1 MRARSVPV
9 SLALALLAAALLPA
23 AGCSSGDD
31 EAERFGRF
39 RPRDEQ
45 VLYFNNFEEPEYIDP
60 GLLTGHP
67 DSFVA
72 MQLFEALTEPHPKTL
87 APRPAAAT
95 SWSVQDGGRRYRFE
109 LRKDARWSDG
119 TPVTAHDFIYAW
131 ERVLRPS
138 TAARYSYQLYA
149 IRNARAYNTG
159 RVKRVVGK
167 HPRPR
172 RPPFVLLAGDRPPE
186 APGLRTFAPG
196 AVVELLD
203 SNLRVPA
210 GERAVELR
218 EQPDDAAPILGPLDP
233 GETGLVVAR
242 KLPAHAVER
251 PGEPVKGAWVQVRP
265 PRGESAGW
273 AREEALRPAFPS
285 TNARRVEGL
294 RRYEDRMPLRARPAE
309 DADVISYAD
318 DDDEVE
324 LLAEEGEWGRVL
336 HLGSGRTGFI
346 PLEYLDDV
354 AGDRHWFYVRVL
366 DERQRGEASRAPA
379 VDGGAPDG
387 GPAADDAAADAALD
401 AASRRG
407 SVREGWLPGRYLF
420 ADASVLGVRADG
432 DHALEVTLE
441 EPTPYF
447 LSLTSFSALRP
458 VPRQAVERWGHEWT
472 RPEHIVT
479 SGPFHLVFH
488 RPRDRMELVRSA
500 TYHGRDDVKLDRVVV
515 YAVSD
520 VHTNVNLFRAG
531 YLDGMHSAK
540 LPVELVAGLR
550 DKRDY
555 VAGPYLATYFLRL
568 NTTVKP
574 LDDARVRRA
583 LNLAIDKE
591 LLTERLLRGGQ
602 VAATH
607 IVPPG
612 LPGYGVV
619 EGERYDPER
628 AKALLAEAGFPGGE
642 GFPRLEFLF
651 NTSEDHRL
659 IAEYVQRQW
668 HDVLGVDV
676 ILANQEWK
684 TYLKKLHSMDYQIT
698 RSGWIGDYLDPN
710 TFLGLFVTDGGNNET
725 GYANPAYDALIE
737 AAAAETDPA
746 RRAALFQ
753 QAEAMLNRDVPVIPL
768 FYYVNNFLLAP
779 EVKGFYSNLLDEHPL
794 KDVFIDP
801 TAID

>member
-1 MRARSVPV
+1 MTGTTATFRARSRG
-9 SLALALLAAALLPA
+9 ALLLAAALA
-23 AGCSSGDD
+23 FAGCRDEG

-39 RPRDEQ
+39 RPRKEQ

-67 DSFVA
+67 DSFIA
-72 MQLFEALTEPHPKTL
+72 MQLFEGLTEPHPRTL
-87 APRPAAAT
+87 AARPAAAT
-95 SWSVQDGGRRYRFE
+95 SWTVDEGGRRYRFE
-109 LRKDARWSDG
+109 LREDARWSDG
-119 TPVTAHDFIYAW
+119 TKVTAHDFVYAW

-138 TAARYSYQLYA
+138 TAARYAYQLHP
-149 IRNARAYNTG
+149 IQNARAYNIGT
-159 RVKRVVGK
+159 VKRVVGK

-172 RPPFVLLAGDRPPE
+172 RAPFVLVGSDRPPE
-186 APGLRTFAPG
+186 APGLRAFAPG
-196 AVVELLD
+196 AVVELVD
-203 SNLRVPA
+203 SNLRAPR
-210 GERAVELR
+210 GERPVTLHEL
-218 EQPDDAAPILGPLDP
+218 PDASSASAGLLEPGALGV
-233 GETGLVVAR
+233 VVAR
-242 KLPAHAVER
+242 KVGAGAIDR
-251 PGEPVKGAWVQVRP
+251 PGAPAKGAWVQVRP
-265 PRGESAGW
+265 PHGESAGW
-273 AREEALRPAFPS
+273 APEAELRPAFPS

-294 RRYEDRMPLRARPAE
+294 RRYEDRLPLRAAPERSAE
-309 DADVISYAD
+309 IIAYAE

-324 LLAEEGEWGRVL
+324 LLSEEGEWGRAL
-336 HLGSGRTGFI
+336 HLGSGRTGYV

-354 AGDRHWFYVRVL
+354 GGDRHWFYVRAV
-366 DERQRGEASRAPA
+366 RAAPRD
-379 VDGGAPDG
+379 VEGATDDAGPDG
-387 GPAADDAAADAALD
+387 AGDAGEGSAGPARTAAPSAAT
-401 AASRRG
+401 
-407 SVREGWLPGRYLF
+407 EGWLPGRHLF
-420 ADASVLGVRADG
+420 ADASVLGIKADG
-432 DHALEVTLE
+432 DHVLEVTLE

-458 VPRQAVERWGHEWT
+458 VPRRTVERWGHEWT

-488 RPRDRMELVRSA
+488 RPRDRMELARSS
-500 TYHGRDDVKLDRVVV
+500 TYYDRARVKLDRVVA

-574 LDDARVRRA
+574 LDDARVRQA

-591 LLTERLLRGGQ
+591 LLTDRLLRGGQ

-607 IVPPG
+607 LVPPG
-612 LPGYGVV
+612 LPGYRLV
-619 EGERYDPER
+619 EGARHDKER
-628 AKALLAEAGFPGGE
+628 ARALLAEAGFPGGR
-642 GFPRLEFLF
+642 GFPRLELLF

-659 IAEYVQRQW
+659 VAEYLQRQW

-676 ILANQEWK
+676 GLANQEWK
-684 TYLKKLHSMDYQIT
+684 TFLKKLHGMDYQIS

-710 TFLGLFVTDGGNNET
+710 TFLGLFTTGGGNNET
-725 GYANPAYDALIE
+725 GYASPEYDALI
-737 AAAAETDPA
+737 AAAASELDPT
-746 RRAALFQ
+746 RRADLFAK
-753 QAEAMLNRDVPVIPL
+753 AEAMLNRDVPVIPL

-779 EVKGFYSNLLDEHPL
+779 EVKGFHSNLLDEHPL

-801 TAID
+801 SALD